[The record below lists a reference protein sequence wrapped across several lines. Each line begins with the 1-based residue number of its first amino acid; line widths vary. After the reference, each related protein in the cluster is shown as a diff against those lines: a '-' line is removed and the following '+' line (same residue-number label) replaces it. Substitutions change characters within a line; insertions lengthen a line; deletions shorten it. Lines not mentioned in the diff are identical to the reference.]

1 MAESGEM
8 PARKKSSEDEK
19 VAFYKVF
26 AFADRV
32 DVALMIV
39 GALGAVAIGAA
50 QPLVSFLFGDV
61 INAFAK
67 SIGTDDV
74 LANVSKVS
82 N

>member
-1 MAESGEM
+1 M

-26 AFADRV
+26 AFADHRV